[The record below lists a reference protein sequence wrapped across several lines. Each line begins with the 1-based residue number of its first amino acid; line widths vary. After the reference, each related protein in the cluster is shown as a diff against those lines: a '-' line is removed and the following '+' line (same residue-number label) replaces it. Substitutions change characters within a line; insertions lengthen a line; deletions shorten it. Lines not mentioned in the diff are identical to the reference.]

1 GLLAGRVE
9 SLHSDTRY
17 ECRIRA
23 SDGRFISWVRFRTAP
38 ASDGSFLFTVVGD
51 SGHGGIA
58 ARAIAR
64 HIRAA
69 HPAFLIHVGDL
80 AYPDGT
86 VSDLARA
93 FFPPYRAT
101 LRRGAP
107 FSPPRAPDPPPP
119 GAPPAPVA
127 PPPPRRRRRPR
138 HLG

>member
-101 LRRGAP
+101 LRRAP
-107 FSPPRAPDPPPP
+107 LFPTPGHPDPVVGRAYPPL
-119 GAPPAPVA
+119 VA
-127 PPPPRRRRRPR
+127 TSP
-138 HLG
+138 